1 MDIIYIGIILFF
13 TVGTSCL
20 TISFIKNSRD
30 RHGNH
35 ISLQTKYKLLLA
47 FMWLITIMIDSACFI
62 MSGGN

>member
-20 TISFIKNSRD
+20 AISFINNSRD
-30 RHGNH
+30 RHGKY
-35 ISLQTKYKLLLA
+35 IPLQTKYKLLLA

-62 MSGGN
+62 MFRGD